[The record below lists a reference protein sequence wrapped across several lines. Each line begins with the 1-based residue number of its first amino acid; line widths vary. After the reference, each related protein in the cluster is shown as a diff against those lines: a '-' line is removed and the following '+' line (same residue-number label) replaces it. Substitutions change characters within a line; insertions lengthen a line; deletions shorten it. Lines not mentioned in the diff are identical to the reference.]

1 MFKNKKSSAGIE
13 SLIMFMIAIIIAG
26 VFSQI
31 SLRTANNLQAE
42 AKNVGLS
49 ARERT
54 SNIILIERAQ
64 GLTTNNQLEELAL
77 TINIGPGG
85 DYINLNKLGITLM
98 PDQITYLLNKNTNN
112 TFYNQEKIYENLC
125 LGDEYYISL
134 DMNSD
139 KYEDKIVFSN
149 FNEIDFKLGTYNS
162 SIEIPDI
169 TSSSSLSVLLDE
181 EFIIS
186 KNNQHYA
193 LVQISGT
200 SSVDNCLNNAN
211 ITITPYKSTG
221 LYHNKYLI
229 KAKGH
234 EHQDGFL
241 MYNEISKVSLD
252 IPEKKEN
259 QEFSLQFSESHSHS
273 TTYDFLIPNIL
284 INRIV
289 NLR

>member
-125 LGDEYYISL
+125 LGDEYY
-134 DMNSD
+134 
-139 KYEDKIVFSN
+139 F
-149 FNEIDFKLGTYNS
+149 F
-162 SIEIPDI
+162 
-169 TSSSSLSVLLDE
+169 
-181 EFIIS
+181 
-186 KNNQHYA
+186 
-193 LVQISGT
+193 
-200 SSVDNCLNNAN
+200 
-211 ITITPYKSTG
+211 
-221 LYHNKYLI
+221 
-229 KAKGH
+229 
-234 EHQDGFL
+234 
-241 MYNEISKVSLD
+241 
-252 IPEKKEN
+252 
-259 QEFSLQFSESHSHS
+259 
-273 TTYDFLIPNIL
+273 
-284 INRIV
+284 
-289 NLR
+289 